1 MSIPSS
7 LMSRPA
13 LAAYLAVTVVVA
25 VGAGVL
31 AFQAAPNKSYR
42 TLNATEDNIAI
53 QGYDTVAY
61 FTDGKAAK
69 GKREFE
75 HAWQDARWHF
85 ASASNRDLFTAN
97 PERYAPQYGGYCALG
112 VAAGEVS
119 DVDPKAFTIVDGKL
133 YLNKGIEFRKVW
145 RKAPEA
151 HIGNADYNWKNN
163 RGGLRNVLNCDNWPN
178 CGFL

>member
-1 MSIPSS
+1 MSMLSS
-7 LMSRPA
+7 MTSRPA
-13 LAAYLAVTVVVA
+13 LAVYLAAVVVA
-25 VGAGVL
+25 AGAGVF
-31 AFQAAPNKSYR
+31 AYQGNSDQPYR
-42 TLNATEDNIAI
+42 TLNATTDNVAI

-61 FTDGKAAK
+61 FTDGEPTK
-69 GKREFE
+69 GNAEFE
-75 HAWQDARWHF
+75 HAWQDARWQF

-133 YLNKGIEFRKVW
+133 YLNKEMKFREVF

-151 HIGNADYNWKNN
+151 HIGVADYNWEHN
-163 RGGLRNVLNCDNWPN
+163 RGGLRNVLGCKDWPN